1 MRPKRGKQHWLPV
14 SGKGGWRPRAG
25 RKKRSKWVN
34 HVKRPEFSERF
45 PVHVTWHAVA
55 GVGNLREKKRWNEIK
70 KAFFL
75 GHEKFGMRM
84 VEFTVQSNHVHFVVE
99 AAGKQSLTRGMQG
112 LAIRIAKAINRAS
125 GRHGKVFRDRY
136 DARILRTVAQVRNA
150 VNYVRRNLQHH
161 NKLEHPWFPDPCSS
175 MDGEACYLYWDD
187 PEIPVLLVSKPRT
200 WLLQHAG

>member
-1 MRPKRGKQHWLPV
+1 
-14 SGKGGWRPRAG
+14 
-25 RKKRSKWVN
+25 VN
-34 HVKRPEFSERF
+34 HVRRPEFPERF

-55 GVGNLREKKRWNEIK
+55 GVGNLRDKKRWNEIK

-99 AAGKQSLTRGMQG
+99 AAGKRSLTRGMQG

-161 NKLEHPWFPDPCSS
+161 NYCSFPSRERGCSS
-175 MDGEACYLYWDD
+175 TPL
-187 PEIPVLLVSKPRT
+187 PRFAT
-200 WLLQHAG
+200 TFVPRKRPQAVPRAVPHGALRRHSSDQR